1 MQKKMNYMIMCET
14 NMQLMVYKKMNIC
27 HKNKG
32 LNLYIS

>member
-14 NMQLMVYKKMNIC
+14 NMQLMVYKMNIC